1 VTNSI
6 GEYPLGS
13 EKRPLRVAVVGAGP
27 SGFYA
32 VDALLRRKEV
42 LIEVDTFDRLPVP
55 YGLVRFGVAPDHQN
69 IKAIIKGYEKT
80 ATNPRFR
87 FFGNI
92 QFGRDIHLEDLQAH
106 YDQIIYA
113 VGAET
118 DRKLD
123 IPGEMFSGSYTAT
136 EFVAW
141 YNGHPDYV
149 DSQFDLSHERTVVV
163 GIGNVA
169 MDVTRIL
176 AKSADELATTD
187 IADYALESLRASK
200 IREIVILGRRGAAQ
214 AAFTPKEIKEIGS
227 LEDVDLLV
235 DSADLVLDAESKK
248 SLETDKQARANV
260 EYLTEKA
267 REGQGASPKKVH
279 LRLLRSP
286 VEIIGENGHVIGVRI
301 ERNVLTKSESGDMRP
316 RGSGEFETIP
326 CGTIFRSVGYHGIP
340 LPGVPFD
347 KANGVIPNERGR
359 VVDLETG
366 DVVRGQYVVGW
377 IKRGPTGLLGTN
389 KGDSSETVDAMLE
402 DIQGQTAP
410 IHSNQEPGSI
420 ESLLRSNNAAY
431 LTFSD
436 WKELDHLEIEK
447 GAALGKIRQKF
458 VHLSDMLEALNKG
471 SGQ

>member
-1 VTNSI
+1 MTNSMT
-6 GEYPLGS
+6 EYPLGS

-32 VDALLRRKEV
+32 VDALLRRKEI

-69 IKAIIKGYEKT
+69 IKAIIKGFEKI

-92 QFGRDIHLEDLQAH
+92 QFGHDIHLEDLQAH

-118 DRKLD
+118 DRELN
-123 IPGEMFSGSYTAT
+123 IPGEVFSGSYTAT

-149 DSQFDLSHERTVVV
+149 ESKFDLSHERAVVV
-163 GIGNVA
+163 GVGNVA

-176 AKSADELATTD
+176 AKSPDELATTD
-187 IADYALESLRASK
+187 IADYALEALRASK

-214 AAFTPKEIKEIGS
+214 AAFTPKEIKEIGA
-227 LEDVDLLV
+227 LEGVDLLV
-235 DSADLVLDAESKK
+235 DPVDVVLDEESKK
-248 SLETDKQARANV
+248 SLETDKRARANV
-260 EYLTEKA
+260 EYLTQKS
-267 REGQGASPKKVH
+267 REAPGGSPKKVH

-286 VEIIGENGHVIGVRI
+286 VEIIGENGHVVGVKI
-301 ERNVLTKSESGDMRP
+301 ERNVLAKSESGDMRP
-316 RGSGEFETIP
+316 RRGSGELETIP
-326 CGTIFRSVGYHGIP
+326 CGAIFRSVGYHGIP
-340 LPGVPFD
+340 LQGVPFD
-347 KANGVIPNERGR
+347 QANGVIPNERGR
-359 VVDLETG
+359 VVDPDNRE
-366 DVVRGQYVVGW
+366 VVWGQYVVGW

-389 KGDSSETVDAMLE
+389 KGDSGETVDAMLE
-402 DIQGQTAP
+402 DIQGLTAP
-410 IHSNQEPGSI
+410 MYDEQEPRAI
-420 ESLLRSNNAAY
+420 ESFLRSKEASY

-436 WKELDHLEIEK
+436 WKELDLLEIEK
-447 GAALGKIRQKF
+447 GVALGKIRQKF

-471 SGQ
+471 RR

>member
-1 VTNSI
+1 MTNSI
-6 GEYPLGS
+6 TEYPLGS

-32 VDALLRRKEV
+32 VDALLRRKDV

-69 IKAIIKGYEKT
+69 IKAIIKGYEKI

-92 QFGRDIHLEDLQAH
+92 QFGRDINLENLQAH
-106 YDQIIYA
+106 YDQIIFA

-118 DRKLD
+118 DRKLN
-123 IPGEMFSGSYTAT
+123 IPGEMLSGSYTAT

-149 DSQFDLSHERTVVV
+149 DAQFDLSHERAVVV
-163 GIGNVA
+163 GMGNVA
-169 MDVTRIL
+169 MDVTRML
-176 AKSADELATTD
+176 AKSPDELAGTD

-214 AAFTPKEIKEIGS
+214 AAFTPKEIKEIGA
-227 LEDVDLLV
+227 LEGVDIVVDPADV
-235 DSADLVLDAESKK
+235 VLDEESKK

-260 EYLTEKA
+260 QYLTEKSQ
-267 REGQGASPKKVH
+267 EGSGASTKKVH

-286 VEIIGENGHVIGVRI
+286 VEIIGENGHVVGAKI
-301 ERNVLTKSESGDMRP
+301 ERNVLIKSESGEMRP
-316 RGSGEFETIP
+316 RGSGEFESVP
-326 CGTIFRSVGYHGIP
+326 CGAIFRSVGYHGIP
-340 LPGVPFD
+340 LRGVPFD
-347 KANGVIPNERGR
+347 RDAGVIPNERGR
-359 VVDLETG
+359 IVNPDSG
-366 DVVRGQYVVGW
+366 KVVRGQYVVGW

-389 KGDSSETVDAMLE
+389 KGDSGETVDAMLE

-410 IHSNQEPGSI
+410 MHDEREPDAI
-420 ESLLRSNNAAY
+420 ESFLKSKEASY

-436 WKELDHLEIEK
+436 WKELDLLEVEK
-447 GAALGKIRQKF
+447 GAALGKIREKF
-458 VHLSDMLEALNKG
+458 VHLSDMLEALNKEG
-471 SGQ
+471 G

>member
-1 VTNSI
+1 MTDAI
-6 GEYPLGS
+6 EECPLGS

-32 VDALLRRKEV
+32 VDALLRQKDV
-42 LIEVDTFDRLPVP
+42 LVEVDTFDRLPVP

-69 IKAIIKGYEKT
+69 IKAIIKGYEKI
-80 ATNPRFR
+80 AANPRFR

-106 YDQIIYA
+106 YDQIVYA

-118 DRKLD
+118 DRKLN
-123 IPGEMFSGSYTAT
+123 IPGEMLSGSYTAT

-149 DSQFDLSHERTVVV
+149 DSQFDLSHERAVVV

-176 AKSADELATTD
+176 AKSPDELAATD
-187 IADYALESLRASK
+187 IADYALESIRTSK

-214 AAFTPKEIKEIGS
+214 AAFTPKEIKEIGA
-227 LEDVDLLV
+227 LEGVDLVV
-235 DSADLVLDAESKK
+235 DPADVVLDEQSKK

-260 EYLTEKA
+260 QYLTEKS
-267 REGQGASPKKVH
+267 RNGLGASPKKVH

-286 VEIIGENGHVIGVRI
+286 VEIVGENGHVVGVKI
-301 ERNVLTKSESGDMRP
+301 ERNVLVESESGDMRP

-326 CGTIFRSVGYHGIP
+326 CGAIFRSVGYHGIP

-347 KANGVIPNERGR
+347 HANGVIPNEQGR
-359 VVDLETG
+359 VVNSDGGE
-366 DVVRGQYVVGW
+366 VVRGQYVVGW

-389 KGDSSETVDAMLE
+389 KGDSGETVDAMLD

-410 IHSNQEPGSI
+410 MHDEQEPGSI
-420 ESLLRSNNAAY
+420 ESVLKSKEASY

-436 WKELDHLEIEK
+436 WKELDLLEVEK

-458 VHLSDMLEALNKG
+458 VHLSDMLEALNKDNG
-471 SGQ
+471 

>member
-1 VTNSI
+1 MTNSVT
-6 GEYPLGS
+6 EYPLGS

-32 VDALLRRKEV
+32 VDALLRQKDV

-69 IKAIIKGYEKT
+69 IKAIIKGYEKI
-80 ATNPRFR
+80 AANPRFR

-118 DRKLD
+118 DRKLN
-123 IPGEMFSGSYTAT
+123 IPGEMLSGSYTAT

-149 DSQFDLSHERTVVV
+149 DSQFDLSHERAVVV

-176 AKSADELATTD
+176 AKSPDELAATD
-187 IADYALESLRASK
+187 IADYALETLRASK

-214 AAFTPKEIKEIGS
+214 AAFTPKEIKEIGG
-227 LEDVDLLV
+227 LEGVDLLV
-235 DSADLVLDAESKK
+235 DPEDVVLDEESTK

-260 EYLTEKA
+260 QYLTERS
-267 REGQGASPKKVH
+267 REGLGASPKKVQ

-286 VEIIGENGHVIGVRI
+286 VEIIGDNGRVAGVEI
-301 ERNVLTKSESGDMRP
+301 ERNVLVKNESGEMRP
-316 RGSGEFETIP
+316 SGSGEFESVP
-326 CGTIFRSVGYHGIP
+326 CGAIFRSVGYHGIP
-340 LPGVPFD
+340 LQGVPFD
-347 KANGVIPNERGR
+347 QANGVIPNERGR
-359 VVDLETG
+359 VVNLDSGE
-366 DVVRGQYVVGW
+366 VVQGQYVVGW

-389 KGDSSETVDAMLE
+389 KGDSGETVDAMLE
-402 DIQGQTAP
+402 DIQGQTATMR
-410 IHSNQEPGSI
+410 NEQEPYAI
-420 ESLLRSNNAAY
+420 ESFLKSKEAPY

-436 WKELDHLEIEK
+436 WKELDLLEVEK
-447 GAALGKIRQKF
+447 GEALGKIRQKF
-458 VHLSDMLEALNKG
+458 VHLSDMLDALNK
-471 SGQ
+471 

>member
-1 VTNSI
+1 MSSAVA
-6 GEYPLGS
+6 EYPLGS

-32 VDALLRRKEV
+32 VDALLRRKDV

-69 IKAIIKGYEKT
+69 IKAIIKGYEKI
-80 ATNPRFR
+80 AANPRFR

-106 YDQIIYA
+106 YDQMIYA

-118 DRKLD
+118 DRKLN
-123 IPGEMFSGSYTAT
+123 IPGEMLSGSYTAT

-149 DSQFDLSHERTVVV
+149 DSQFDLSHERAVIV

-176 AKSADELATTD
+176 AKSPDELATTD

-200 IREIVILGRRGAAQ
+200 IKEIVILGRRGAAQ
-214 AAFTPKEIKEIGS
+214 AAFTPKEIKEIGA
-227 LEDVDLLV
+227 LEGADLLV
-235 DSADLVLDAESKK
+235 DPADVVLDEESQK

-260 EYLTEKA
+260 QYLTEKSL
-267 REGQGASPKKVH
+267 EGAGASLKKVY

-286 VEIIGENGHVIGVRI
+286 VEIIGENGRVVGVKI
-301 ERNVLTKSESGDMRP
+301 ERNALTKSESGDMRP
-316 RGSGEFETIP
+316 RGTGEFETIP
-326 CGTIFRSVGYHGIP
+326 CGAIFRSVGYHGIP

-347 KANGVIPNERGR
+347 QANGVIPNERGR
-359 VVDLETG
+359 VINPKTG
-366 DVVRGQYVVGW
+366 EVVRGQYVVGW

-389 KGDSSETVDAMLE
+389 KGDSGETVNAMLE

-410 IHSNQEPGSI
+410 IRDEQEPDAI
-420 ESLLRSNNAAY
+420 ESFLKSKEASY

-436 WKELDHLEIEK
+436 WKALDNLEIEK

-458 VHLSDMLEALNKG
+458 VHLSDMLDALNKG
-471 SGQ
+471 SE

>member
-1 VTNSI
+1 MANAI
-6 GEYPLGS
+6 EEYPLGS

-32 VDALLRRKEV
+32 VDALLRQKDV

-69 IKAIIKGYEKT
+69 IKAIIKGYEKI
-80 ATNPRFR
+80 AANPRFR

-92 QFGRDIHLEDLQAH
+92 QFGRDIHLEDLQAY

-118 DRKLD
+118 DRKLN
-123 IPGEMFSGSYTAT
+123 IPGEMLSGSYTAT

-149 DSQFDLSHERTVVV
+149 DSQFDLSHERAVVV

-176 AKSADELATTD
+176 AKSPDELAATD
-187 IADYALESLRASK
+187 IADYALETLRASK
-200 IREIVILGRRGAAQ
+200 VREIVILGRRGAAQ
-214 AAFTPKEIKEIGS
+214 AAFTPKEIKEIGA
-227 LEDVDLLV
+227 LEGVDLV
-235 DSADLVLDAESKK
+235 IDPEDIVLDEESKK

-260 EYLTEKA
+260 QYLTEKSQ
-267 REGQGASPKKVH
+267 EGSGASPKKVH

-286 VEIIGENGHVIGVRI
+286 VEIIGENGHVVGAKI
-301 ERNVLTKSESGDMRP
+301 ERNVLVKSEAGEMRP
-316 RGSGEFETIP
+316 QGSGEFESVP
-326 CGTIFRSVGYHGIP
+326 CGAIFRSVGYHGIP
-340 LPGVPFD
+340 LQGVPFD
-347 KANGVIPNERGR
+347 RVAGVIPNERGR
-359 VVDLETG
+359 VVNPDSG
-366 DVVRGQYVVGW
+366 KVVRGQYVVGW

-389 KGDSSETVDAMLE
+389 KGDSGETVDAMLE

-410 IHSNQEPGSI
+410 MHDKQEPDAI
-420 ESLLRSNNAAY
+420 ESFLRSKEASY
-431 LTFSD
+431 LTFPD
-436 WKELDHLEIEK
+436 WKELDLLEIEK

-458 VHLSDMLEALNKG
+458 VHLSDMLEALNKD
-471 SGQ
+471 SG

>member
-1 VTNSI
+1 MTNSVT
-6 GEYPLGS
+6 EYPLGS
-13 EKRPLRVAVVGAGP
+13 EQRPLRVAVVGAGP

-32 VDALLRRKEV
+32 VDALLRRKDV

-69 IKAIIKGYEKT
+69 IKAIIKGYEKI
-80 ATNPRFR
+80 AANPRFR

-92 QFGRDIHLEDLQAH
+92 QFGRDIHLEDLLAH

-118 DRKLD
+118 DRKLN
-123 IPGEMFSGSYTAT
+123 IPGEMLSGSYTAT

-149 DSQFDLSHERTVVV
+149 DSRFDLSHERAVVV

-176 AKSADELATTD
+176 AKSPDELAATD
-187 IADYALESLRASK
+187 IADYALETLRASK
-200 IREIVILGRRGAAQ
+200 VSEVVILGRRGAAQ
-214 AAFTPKEIKEIGS
+214 AAFTPKEIKEIGA
-227 LEDVDLLV
+227 LEGVDLLV
-235 DSADLVLDAESKK
+235 DSEDVVLDEESRK

-260 EYLTEKA
+260 QYLTEKA
-267 REGQGASPKKVH
+267 QEGAGANPKKVH

-286 VEIIGENGHVIGVRI
+286 AEIIGENGHVVGIKI
-301 ERNVLTKSESGDMRP
+301 ERNVLTKSESGEMRP
-316 RGSGEFETIP
+316 SGSGEFETIP

-340 LPGVPFD
+340 LQGVPFD
-347 KANGVIPNERGR
+347 QVNGVIPNERGR
-359 VVDLETG
+359 VVNLGSGE
-366 DVVRGQYVVGW
+366 VVQGQYVVGW

-389 KGDSSETVDAMLE
+389 KGDSGETVDAMLE

-410 IHSNQEPGSI
+410 MREEQEPDAIGSFLKSK
-420 ESLLRSNNAAY
+420 EASY

-436 WKELDHLEIEK
+436 WKELDLLEIEK

-458 VHLSDMLEALNKG
+458 VHLSDMLDALNK
-471 SGQ
+471 

>member
-1 VTNSI
+1 MTDAI
-6 GEYPLGS
+6 EECPLGS

-32 VDALLRRKEV
+32 VDALLRQKDV
-42 LIEVDTFDRLPVP
+42 LVEVDTFDRLPVP

-69 IKAIIKGYEKT
+69 IKAIIKGYEKI
-80 ATNPRFR
+80 AANPRFR

-118 DRKLD
+118 DRKLN
-123 IPGEMFSGSYTAT
+123 IPGEMLSGSYTAT

-149 DSQFDLSHERTVVV
+149 DSQFDLSHERAVVV

-176 AKSADELATTD
+176 AKSPDELAATD
-187 IADYALESLRASK
+187 IADYALESIRTSK

-214 AAFTPKEIKEIGS
+214 AAFTPKEIKEIGA
-227 LEDVDLLV
+227 LEGVDLVV
-235 DSADLVLDAESKK
+235 DPADVVLDEQSKK

-260 EYLTEKA
+260 QYLTEKS
-267 REGQGASPKKVH
+267 RNGLGASPKKVH

-286 VEIIGENGHVIGVRI
+286 VEIVGENGHVVGVKI
-301 ERNVLTKSESGDMRP
+301 ERNVLVESESGDMRP

-326 CGTIFRSVGYHGIP
+326 CGAIFRSVGYHGIP
-340 LPGVPFD
+340 LLGVPFD
-347 KANGVIPNERGR
+347 HANGVIPNEQGR
-359 VVDLETG
+359 VVNSDGGE
-366 DVVRGQYVVGW
+366 VVRGQYVVGW

-389 KGDSSETVDAMLE
+389 KGDSGETVDAMLD

-410 IHSNQEPGSI
+410 MRDEQKPDAI
-420 ESLLRSNNAAY
+420 ESFLKSKEIPY

-436 WKELDHLEIEK
+436 WKELDLLEVEK

-458 VHLSDMLEALNKG
+458 VHLSDMLVALKKEG
-471 SGQ
+471 G

>member
-1 VTNSI
+1 MSSAVA
-6 GEYPLGS
+6 EYPLGS

-32 VDALLRRKEV
+32 VDALLRRKDV
-42 LIEVDTFDRLPVP
+42 PIEVDTFDRLPVP

-69 IKAIIKGYEKT
+69 IKAIIKGYEKI
-80 ATNPRFR
+80 AANPRFR
-87 FFGNI
+87 FFGNV

-118 DRKLD
+118 DRKLN
-123 IPGEMFSGSYTAT
+123 IPGEMLSGSYTAT

-149 DSQFDLSHERTVVV
+149 DSQFDLSHERAVIV

-176 AKSADELATTD
+176 AKSPDELATTD

-200 IREIVILGRRGAAQ
+200 IKEIVILGRRGAAQ
-214 AAFTPKEIKEIGS
+214 AAFTPKEIKEIGA
-227 LEDVDLLV
+227 LEGVDLLI
-235 DSADLVLDAESKK
+235 DPADVVLDEESEK
-248 SLETDKQARANV
+248 SLERDKQARANV
-260 EYLTEKA
+260 EYLTERA
-267 REGQGASPKKVH
+267 QEGPGTSPKKVY

-286 VEIIGENGHVIGVRI
+286 VEIIGENGRVIGVEI
-301 ERNVLTKSESGDMRP
+301 ERNALTMSESGDMRP
-316 RGSGEFETIP
+316 RGTGEFETMS
-326 CGTIFRSVGYHGIP
+326 CGAIFRSVGYHGIP

-347 KANGVIPNERGR
+347 QANGIIPNERGR
-359 VVDLETG
+359 VINPKTG
-366 DVVRGQYVVGW
+366 EVVRGQYVVGW

-389 KGDSSETVDAMLE
+389 KGDSGETVNAMLE

-410 IHSNQEPGSI
+410 MHDEQEPETV
-420 ESLLRSNNAAY
+420 ESFLKSKEASY

-436 WKELDHLEIEK
+436 WKKLDLLEIEK

-458 VHLSDMLEALNKG
+458 VHLSDMLDVLNKG
-471 SGQ
+471 SG

>member
-1 VTNSI
+1 MTNSI

-69 IKAIIKGYEKT
+69 IKAIIKGYERI
-80 ATNPRFR
+80 AANPRFR

-92 QFGRDIHLEDLQAH
+92 QFGRDIHLEDLKAH

-118 DRKLD
+118 DRKLN
-123 IPGEMFSGSYTAT
+123 IPGEMLSGSYTAT

-187 IADYALESLRASK
+187 IADYALESLRTGN

-227 LEDVDLLV
+227 LEGVDLLV
-235 DSADLVLDAESKK
+235 DSADVVLDEESKRL
-248 SLETDKQARANV
+248 LESDKQARANV
-260 EYLTEKA
+260 EYLTEKS

-286 VEIIGENGHVIGVRI
+286 VEIIGENGHVIGVKI

-347 KANGVIPNERGR
+347 QANGVIPNERGR
-359 VVDLETG
+359 IVDLESG
-366 DVVRGQYVVGW
+366 EVVRGQYVVGW

-389 KGDSSETVDAMLE
+389 KSDSSETVEAMID

-410 IHSNQEPGSI
+410 IRGDREPGGI
-420 ESLLRSNNAAY
+420 ESFLSSKDASY

-436 WKELDHLEIEK
+436 WKELDLLEIEK
-447 GAALGKIRQKF
+447 GEALGKIRQKF
-458 VHLSDMLEALNKG
+458 VHLSEMFEALNKR
-471 SGQ
+471 SG

>member
-1 VTNSI
+1 MTDAI
-6 GEYPLGS
+6 EECPLGS

-32 VDALLRRKEV
+32 VDALLRQKDV
-42 LIEVDTFDRLPVP
+42 IVEVDTFDRLPVP

-69 IKAIIKGYEKT
+69 IKAIIKGYEKI
-80 ATNPRFR
+80 AANPRFR

-92 QFGRDIHLEDLQAH
+92 QFGRDIHLEDLKEH
-106 YDQIIYA
+106 YDQIVYA

-123 IPGEMFSGSYTAT
+123 VPGEMLTGSYTAT

-149 DSQFDLSHERTVVV
+149 DSQFDLSHERAVVV

-176 AKSADELATTD
+176 AKSPDELAATD
-187 IADYALESLRASK
+187 IADYALESIRTSK

-214 AAFTPKEIKEIGS
+214 AAFTPKEIKEIGA
-227 LEDVDLLV
+227 LEGVNLIVDPADV
-235 DSADLVLDAESKK
+235 VLDEQSRK

-260 EYLTEKA
+260 EYLTEKS
-267 REGQGASPKKVH
+267 RNGLGVSPKKVH

-286 VEIIGENGHVIGVRI
+286 AEILGENGHVVGVKI
-301 ERNVLTKSESGDMRP
+301 ERNVLVKSESGDMRP

-326 CGTIFRSVGYHGIP
+326 CGAIFRSVGYHGIP
-340 LPGVPFD
+340 LQGVPFD
-347 KANGVIPNERGR
+347 QASGVIPNERGR
-359 VVDLETG
+359 VVNLDSGE
-366 DVVRGQYVVGW
+366 VVRGQYVVGW

-389 KGDSSETVDAMLE
+389 KGDSGETVDAMLE
-402 DIQGQTAP
+402 DIQGRTAP
-410 IHSNQEPGSI
+410 MNDWQELESI
-420 ESLLRSNNAAY
+420 ESFLRSKEASY

-436 WKELDHLEIEK
+436 WKKLDLLEIEK

-458 VHLSDMLEALNKG
+458 VHLSDMFDALDKE
-471 SGQ
+471 SG